1 MVELRDIPATTGLAV
16 DHLIRFWGL
25 LAQQTNFD
33 PRQSTRLLV
42 ALMLIIVVGFVL
54 IASVLIW
61 GRRMRRLFRR
71 HRGPSKM
78 SQDDW
83 YAKPLV
89 PDVDDA
95 RDEMDDTIG

>member
-1 MVELRDIPATTGLAV
+1 MVELQEIPVSAGLAI

-25 LAQQTNFD
+25 LAQQTNLD

-42 ALMLIIVVGFVL
+42 ALILIIVVGFVL
-54 IASVLIW
+54 IASVLTW
-61 GRRMRRLFRR
+61 GRRMRRLLRR
-71 HRGPSKM
+71 HRGPSRM

-95 RDEMDDTIG
+95 RDETDD